1 MPNIF
6 KMYKKS
12 WPKNMNVLF
21 DFQILTSDI
30 IIIIIEFNNYNESK
44 YLPKSVLHMKLFIC
58 LNLSTPVIIEYVKIG
73 NCILTLKPNCQ
84 NLIRN

>member
-1 MPNIF
+1 
-6 KMYKKS
+6 
-12 WPKNMNVLF
+12 MNVLF

-58 LNLSTPVIIEYVKIG
+58 LNLSTPVII
-73 NCILTLKPNCQ
+73 
-84 NLIRN
+84 